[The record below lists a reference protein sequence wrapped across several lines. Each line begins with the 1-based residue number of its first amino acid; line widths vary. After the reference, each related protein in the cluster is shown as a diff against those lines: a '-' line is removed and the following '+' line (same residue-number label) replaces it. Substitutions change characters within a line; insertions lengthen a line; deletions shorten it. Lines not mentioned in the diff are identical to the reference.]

1 MKSEELKLKDFLG
14 SINHDKKALLDK
26 DEADPRLYK
35 PFVVNRCLSYFP
47 DTIFHANEM
56 NCTPWLDNKSQ
67 FDFYRLGIRKK
78 KRFSP
83 WLKKET
89 EDTVSLIQAV
99 YGYTESKARE
109 VLNILGP
116 KDLDKLKK
124 SLDTGGLKS

>member
-1 MKSEELKLKDFLG
+1 MKPEELKLKDFLG
-14 SINHDKKALLDK
+14 SINHDKKPLLDNV
-26 DEADPRLYK
+26 EVDPRLYK

-67 FDFYRLGIRKK
+67 FDFHRLGIRKK

-83 WLKKET
+83 WLKKEV
-89 EDTVSLIQAV
+89 EDDIDLIRTV

-116 KDLDKLKK
+116 KDLEAIKK
-124 SLDTGGLKS
+124 SLDTGGPKS

>member
-1 MKSEELKLKDFLG
+1 MKEEELKLKDFLG
-14 SINHDKKALLDK
+14 SINHDKKPLLDK
-26 DEADPRLYK
+26 DEANARLYK

-56 NCTPWLDNKSQ
+56 NCVPWLDNKSQ

-83 WLKKET
+83 WIKKET
-89 EDTVSLIQAV
+89 EQNISLIQAV

-116 KDLDKLKK
+116 DDLDKLKK
-124 SLDTGGLKS
+124 SLDTGGPKS

>member
-1 MKSEELKLKDFLG
+1 MKPEELKLKDFLG

-56 NCTPWLDNKSQ
+56 NCAPWLDNKSQ
-67 FDFYRLGIRKK
+67 FDFHRLGIRKK

-83 WLKKET
+83 WLKKEK
-89 EDTVSLIQAV
+89 ENDIVLIQAV
-99 YGYTESKARE
+99 YGYTEAKARE

-116 KDLDKLKK
+116 QDLDQIRQ
-124 SLDTGGLKS
+124 SQYTGGTDK

>member
-1 MKSEELKLKDFLG
+1 MKPEELKLKDFLG
-14 SINHDKKALLDK
+14 SINHDKKALLDNV
-26 DEADPRLYK
+26 EVDPRLYK

-56 NCTPWLDNKSQ
+56 NCAPWLDNKSQ

-83 WLKKET
+83 WHKKEV
-89 EDTVSLIQAV
+89 EDDINLIRTV

-116 KDLDKLKK
+116 KDLEAIKK

>member
-1 MKSEELKLKDFLG
+1 MKPEELKLKDFLV
-14 SINHDKKALLDK
+14 SINHDKKALLDR
-26 DEADPRLYK
+26 DENDPRLYK

-67 FDFYRLGIRKK
+67 FDFHRLAIRKK

-89 EDTVSLIQAV
+89 ENDISIIRQV

-109 VLNILGP
+109 VLNILRP
-116 KDLDKLKK
+116 QDLESIKK
-124 SLDTGGLKS
+124 SLDTGGIK